1 MRLTPG
7 AATDAVDGWDADER
21 GRKFLKIRVR
31 AQAIEG
37 RANAALL
44 LFLAKTLDVPK
55 SRVRLVA
62 GDTAR
67 LKTIEIDGM
76 EADDL
81 TKLLS

>member
-44 LFLAKTLDVPK
+44 LFLAKTLDVPR

-67 LKTIEIDGM
+67 LKTIEIDGI
-76 EADDL
+76 EAADFA
-81 TKLLS
+81 KLIP